1 MPRNTKCREGKVP
14 ISLDGFYKARF
25 STPEGEA
32 GGVMTLIDGKLCGGN
47 SELMY
52 LGRYTQ
58 NADNFSAELV
68 TKRLWVQ
75 TSGLFRDDVNIK
87 MVGRSGLST
96 ITCIGSSPQLP
107 GIELKA
113 IFERVPF

>member
-1 MPRNTKCREGKVP
+1 MLT
-14 ISLDGFYKARF
+14 
-25 STPEGEA
+25 
-32 GGVMTLIDGKLCGGN
+32 DGKLCGGN
-47 SELMY
+47 GDLMY

-58 NADNFSAELV
+58 NADSFSADLV

-75 TSGLFRDDVNIK
+75 SSGLLKEDVEIK
-87 MVGRSGLST
+87 IVGPAGFSS

-107 GIELKA
+107 DVQLKA

>member
-1 MPRNTKCREGKVP
+1 MP
-14 ISLDGFYKARF
+14 ISLNGFYKARF
-25 STPEGEA
+25 TTPDGESG
-32 GGVMTLIDGKLCGGN
+32 GGVMMLMDGKLCGGN
-47 SELMY
+47 GDLMY

-58 NADNFSAELV
+58 NADSFSADLV

-75 TSGLFRDDVNIK
+75 TSGLLREDVDIK
-87 MVGRSGLST
+87 IVGRAGLNS

-107 GIELKA
+107 GVELKA

>member
-1 MPRNTKCREGKVP
+1 MP
-14 ISLDGFYKARF
+14 ISLNGFYKARF
-25 STPEGEA
+25 TTPDGES
-32 GGVMTLIDGKLCGGN
+32 GGVIMLMDGKLCGGN
-47 SELMY
+47 GDLMY

-58 NADNFSAELV
+58 NTDSFSADLV

-75 TSGLFRDDVNIK
+75 TSGLLREDVEIK
-87 MVGRSGLST
+87 IVGRAGFNS

-107 GIELKA
+107 DVELKA